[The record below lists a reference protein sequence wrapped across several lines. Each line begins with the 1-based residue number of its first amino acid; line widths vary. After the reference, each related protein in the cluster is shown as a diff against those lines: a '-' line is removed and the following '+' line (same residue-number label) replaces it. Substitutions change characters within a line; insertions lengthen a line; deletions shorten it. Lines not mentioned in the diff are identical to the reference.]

1 MEVSI
6 GALVVIGAIIFAICE
21 DKGQVWFA
29 KANAKIKWQALQED
43 IEKIERIEYSLT
55 KEKNIFDEAYN
66 WLDKNLIRQRN
77 KSLAESKEKYMKYLE
92 YCESKNIELPAHQ
105 REVQKKIETAEKLLK
120 K

>member
-1 MEVSI
+1 MEISI
-6 GALVVIGAIIFAICE
+6 GAVIVIGAIIFAVCE
-21 DKGQVWFA
+21 EKGQGFFTRI
-29 KANAKIKWQALQED
+29 NAKMKWNALQED

-92 YCESKNIELPAHQ
+92 YCESKNIELPAKQ
-105 REVQKKIETAEKLLK
+105 LEVKEKIKKAEMLLK

>member
-1 MEVSI
+1 MEISI
-6 GALVVIGAIIFAICE
+6 GAVIVIGAIIFAVFE
-21 DKGQVWFA
+21 EKGKGFFA
-29 KANAKIKWQALQED
+29 RMNAKMKWNALQQD

-66 WLDKNLIRQRN
+66 WLDKNWIRQRN

-92 YCESKNIELPAHQ
+92 YCESKQIEIPNRQL
-105 REVQKKIETAEKLLK
+105 EVKKKIETAEKLLK